1 MEPFYGRVTQPFDT
15 HYSPSRKD
23 GAMPD
28 IRALV
33 AEILE
38 QPIESI
44 ALDADLEE
52 LGWDSLADLS
62 LIAIADERYGVAI
75 DPQALADSETP
86 ADLAELLTSLAA

>member
-1 MEPFYGRVTQPFDT
+1 
-15 HYSPSRKD
+15 
-23 GAMPD
+23 MPD

-38 QPIESI
+38 QPIDAI
-44 ALDADLEE
+44 TLDSDLEE